1 MIYNLKD
8 YKEFVSQGGANIGLK
23 ITETNL
29 LKLSYRAFPLYKPI
43 IQEYQK
49 LIINIGA
56 GRLKNV
62 DKKIDELESI
72 RSSIVESADDAR
84 DYLNWFEATR
94 IDKRSNNFSNYQQ
107 IYNELKRPLPSR
119 RDELSEYL
127 DDLDKEFKK

>member
-1 MIYNLKD
+1 M
-8 YKEFVSQGGANIGLK
+8 
-23 ITETNL
+23 
-29 LKLSYRAFPLYKPI
+29 
-43 IQEYQK
+43 YQK
-49 LIINIGA
+49 IIIKIGA
-56 GRLKNV
+56 GDLKNV
-62 DKKIDELESI
+62 DKKIEDLESI
-72 RSSIVESADDAR
+72 RSSIVESVKDAK

>member
-1 MIYNLKD
+1 M
-8 YKEFVSQGGANIGLK
+8 
-23 ITETNL
+23 
-29 LKLSYRAFPLYKPI
+29 YKPI

-72 RSSIVESADDAR
+72 RSSIVESSNDAR

-94 IDKRSNNFSNYQQ
+94 IDKRSNNFTDYQQ
-107 IYNELKRPLPSR
+107 IYNELMRPLPSR
-119 RDELSEYL
+119 KDELSEYL
-127 DDLDKEFKK
+127 DELDKEFKK

>member
-1 MIYNLKD
+1 M
-8 YKEFVSQGGANIGLK
+8 
-23 ITETNL
+23 
-29 LKLSYRAFPLYKPI
+29 SYRAFPIYKPI

-49 LIINIGA
+49 IIIKIGA
-56 GRLKNV
+56 GDLKNV
-62 DKKIDELESI
+62 DKKIEDLESI
-72 RSSIVESADDAR
+72 RSSIVESVKDAK